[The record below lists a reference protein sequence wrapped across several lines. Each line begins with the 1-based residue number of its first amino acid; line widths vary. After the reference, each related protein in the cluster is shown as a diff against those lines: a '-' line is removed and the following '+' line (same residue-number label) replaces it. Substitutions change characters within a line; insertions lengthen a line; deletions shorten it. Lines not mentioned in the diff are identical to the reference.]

1 MDGVLIDSE
10 KQWIQTEQGVLSAF
24 GVPATDSHSHITE
37 SMTISEAV
45 RYWHEKV
52 PEKRSSVGEAIQ
64 MAIDVMKK
72 LIEEEVE
79 AVKGVQG
86 FIKKLREQNYR
97 IGLASNS
104 PDPLIEAALKKTG
117 MTPLFDV
124 TVSAETAGKGTPE
137 PAVRPL
143 AQKKQCQAHEV

>member
-10 KQWIQTEQGVLSAF
+10 KQWIQTEQRVLSAF
-24 GVPATDSHSHITE
+24 GIPATDSHSHITE

-104 PDPLIEAALKKTG
+104 ADPLKTG
-117 MTPLFDV
+117 RASCRD
-124 TVSAETAGKGTPE
+124 TV
-137 PAVRPL
+137 
-143 AQKKQCQAHEV
+143 